1 MSLVLYFSF
10 TGCILIILFISM
22 SVGSE
27 SFSYGNLHNSP
38 TVNLSEVPYVF
49 DHDAMLRK
57 REEAM
62 DLYDYCPEVG
72 KVEKRSNLSVGE
84 FWDLYDAKW
93 WVTF

>member
-22 SVGSE
+22 SVGRE
-27 SFSYGNLHNSP
+27 SFSFGILLNCP

-62 DLYDYCPEVG
+62 DLYGYYPEFG
-72 KVEKRSNLSVGE
+72 KVEKRSNLSVNE

-93 WVTF
+93 